1 MISLEEFRTLD
12 GYADLRAQVG
22 EFLRSEAG
30 MFVLRILR
38 DRGRPHDVPTPSDSL
53 CSARVL
59 SQMHGYNAAVDDLE
73 ELQHPLHVGPQ
84 VESTFGA
91 GETDHA

>member
-12 GYADLRAQVG
+12 GYADLRSHVG

-38 DRGRPHDVPTPSDSL
+38 DRGRPHDVPTASDSL
-53 CSARVL
+53 CSARLL
-59 SQMHGYNAAVDDLE
+59 SQMHGYNACLDDLE
-73 ELQHPLHVGPQ
+73 LLARPLRIGPEL
-84 VESTFGA
+84 ESTFEA
-91 GETDHA
+91 AETDHA